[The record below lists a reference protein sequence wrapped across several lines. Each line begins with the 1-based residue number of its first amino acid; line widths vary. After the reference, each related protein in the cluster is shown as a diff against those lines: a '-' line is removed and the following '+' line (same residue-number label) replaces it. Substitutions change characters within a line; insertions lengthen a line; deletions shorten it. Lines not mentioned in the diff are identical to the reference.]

1 MKGRLAGKE
10 ESIINEVWSLNG
22 LLTKKNIMRNK
33 AFIYIF
39 LMLSVAFGGEFKF
52 YPLAVDIRVSLGTP
66 IFFFFLLWSQ
76 KIKPIKAGLLVG
88 VSVVI
93 FRTSLAVLW
102 TPNVN
107 WTEELQYHAPVFFY
121 YFIFGLFFYLF
132 RTRSFYNRPLIIAL
146 IGMVLENTASVAEI
160 FFRHYFSSD
169 WITLN
174 VLITIFVTS
183 FFRSFFVLGFF
194 NFFLLRDANITE
206 AIQRKRNE
214 EMLVLVSDLFVEMVQ
229 LKKSMKNAENTTKA
243 CYELYRE
250 LMNNGNEN
258 AQTALHI
265 AGEIHEIKKDHQRIY
280 SGLSKLKV
288 KKLSTDLM
296 KIEEII
302 NIAIECNR
310 RYAKMLEKSIH
321 FEVNILGEHPQYN
334 CFIVLS
340 LINNLITNSIEA
352 IETTGNISVLVKR
365 SEENVS
371 LQIKDNGPGI
381 PLNKLSLVFE
391 PGYTT
396 KYDDSGIASN
406 GIGLSHIKEV
416 IECLNGEIQL
426 NSDQNRRNTIFVI
439 QLPVKTIN
447 YIG

>member
-1 MKGRLAGKE
+1 
-10 ESIINEVWSLNG
+10 
-22 LLTKKNIMRNK
+22 MRNNV
-33 AFIYIF
+33 FIYIC
-39 LMLSVAFGGEFKF
+39 LMLAVSFGGEFKF
-52 YPLAVDIRVSLGTP
+52 YPLPVDIRVSLGTP

-76 KIKPIKAGLLVG
+76 KIKPIKAGFLVG
-88 VSVVI
+88 ISVVI
-93 FRTSLAVLW
+93 FRTSLATLW
-102 TPNVN
+102 TPNVS

-121 YFIFGLFFYLF
+121 YFVFGIFFHLFK
-132 RTRSFYNRPLIIAL
+132 TRSFYNRPLIIAL
-146 IGMVLENTASVAEI
+146 IGMVLENTASIAEI

-169 WITLN
+169 WVSLN
-174 VLITIFVTS
+174 VLFTIFITS

-194 NFFLLRDANITE
+194 NFFLLRDSNITE

-243 CYELYRE
+243 CYHLYRN
-250 LMNNGNEN
+250 LMNDGNEN
-258 AQTALHI
+258 VKEALHI

-296 KIEEII
+296 QIEEII
-302 NIAIECNR
+302 NVAIECNR

-321 FEVNILGEHPQYN
+321 FEVNISGEHPHYN
-334 CFIVLS
+334 CFLVLS
-340 LINNLITNSIEA
+340 IINNLVANSIEA
-352 IETTGNISVLVKR
+352 IETTGRISILVER
-365 SEENVS
+365 INENAFF
-371 LQIKDNGPGI
+371 QIQDNGPGI
-381 PLNKLSLVFE
+381 PLNKLAIVFE

-416 IECLNGEIQL
+416 IESLNGEIQL
-426 NSDQNRRNTIFVI
+426 NSDQKRRNTAFVI
-439 QLPVKTIN
+439 QLPIKTIN
-447 YIG
+447 YME